1 EVRNIKIA
9 KIYGIE
15 IKLHFSTLL
24 IIGLVG
30 FYSINFYLSII
41 PNAPLIELIFVGL
54 LNGIILLIS
63 VLIHELSHSI
73 VAQRYGLRVTEIE
86 LYLFGGVSKIEEEPR
101 TPKSEMIISIVGP
114 LSSFLI
120 GVGLLSLLFLPINLP
135 LIISVTLM
143 YSGIS
148 NIVLSVFNLLPAFPI
163 DGGRILRA
171 FLWKRKNDILSAT
184 KIASKVGL
192 FIGYGLIFY
201 GFFQSFVFSLFSGIW
216 LIMMGIFL
224 NSSTRQSYIQTKNEV
239 ILSKVNIKKMLTIS
253 NLEIPFSIP
262 LDLAFIEYFIRYRK
276 SYFPVI
282 KGEDIIGIIH
292 IDDITRI
299 PVLQRPNYIVGDIM
313 RNVSDFPSIDDNKSG
328 KEALKNLRLMGN
340 IPHIIAVKNKDT
352 QELIGFL
359 GEEELISFLNFW
371 NLKTHNS

>member
-1 EVRNIKIA
+1 M
-9 KIYGIE
+9 
-15 IKLHFSTLL
+15 
-24 IIGLVG
+24 
-30 FYSINFYLSII
+30 
-41 PNAPLIELIFVGL
+41 
-54 LNGIILLIS
+54 NGIILLIS

-101 TPKSEMIISIVGP
+101 TPKSEMVVSIVGP

-276 SYFPVI
+276 SYFHVI